1 MLLFVLLLLFN
12 IKERGRERERGKF
25 IFVFILLKADN
36 KLYFQSLNAT
46 AKSIFS
52 SSNRSRCAF
61 YPLNHES
68 KKNKAIK
75 NNNDFFSKGV
85 Q

>member
-12 IKERGRERERGKF
+12 IKERGRERERERGKF

-46 AKSIFS
+46 AKSIFPI
-52 SSNRSRCAF
+52 SNCSRCAF
-61 YPLNHES
+61 YPLNDES
-68 KKNKAIK
+68 KKIK
-75 NNNDFFSKGV
+75 